1 MRARLTLAAV
11 IALAPAITG
20 CAGSVLLAGMT
31 PPPAAVARELET
43 TPFFPQ
49 ETHQCGPAAL
59 ATVLGASGVATTPDA
74 LVPAVYLPGLDGSLQ
89 VELLAASRRAGR
101 IPYVIE
107 PELGALVAEIDAGR
121 PVLVLQNLG
130 VALLPRWHYAVVV
143 GYSRDDDRLV
153 LRSGRT
159 RRHVVPAG
167 RFEQSWSRAG
177 GWGTVL
183 LAPGEMPAQPVE
195 DVYVAAV
202 AAFEGANAGSAALP
216 AWERAFERWPQSD
229 DVVFAFGNA
238 LVGAGERHSAER
250 CFGALLARSPDHAG
264 ARNNL
269 AMLLAERGCVAA
281 ARSTLAPA
289 LDVAREDAAWLA
301 VLKQSSAEIDAL
313 PADEARCARAQS
325 TPAEIERRIHGVSCG
340 TLEAKAQDLE
350 RAR

>member
-1 MRARLTLAAV
+1 MGARLTLAAAM
-11 IALAPAITG
+11 ALAPAIVG
-20 CAGSVLLAGMT
+20 CAGRAMLTSMT
-31 PPPAAVARELET
+31 PAPAAASRELET

-59 ATVLGASGVATTPDA
+59 ATVLGASGVDTTPEA
-74 LVPAVYLPGLDGSLQ
+74 LVPAVYVPGLEGSLQ

-101 IPYVIE
+101 IPYPIQ
-107 PELGALVAEIDAGR
+107 PALDALIAEIDAGR

-130 VALLPRWHYAVVV
+130 VALLPRWHYAVAV
-143 GYSRDDDRLV
+143 GYSRDDDSVV

-159 RRHVVPAG
+159 RREVVAAG
-167 RFEQSWSRAG
+167 RFERSWSRAG
-177 GWGTVL
+177 GWGIVL
-183 LAPGEMPAQPVE
+183 LASGELPARPAE

-202 AAFEGANAGSAALP
+202 AAFEGVNAGGTALA

-238 LVGAGERHSAER
+238 LLGAGERHSAER
-250 CFGALLARSPDHAG
+250 CYGALLARSPDHVG

-281 ARSTLAPA
+281 ARTTLAPA
-289 LDVAREDAAWLA
+289 LDAAREDATWLS
-301 VLKQSSAEIDAL
+301 VLEQSRAEIDAL
-313 PADEARCARAQS
+313 PDDEARCVRVQS
-325 TPAEIERRIHGVSCG
+325 TPAEIGRRIHGVSCG
-340 TLEAKAQDLE
+340 ALEAKAQDLE